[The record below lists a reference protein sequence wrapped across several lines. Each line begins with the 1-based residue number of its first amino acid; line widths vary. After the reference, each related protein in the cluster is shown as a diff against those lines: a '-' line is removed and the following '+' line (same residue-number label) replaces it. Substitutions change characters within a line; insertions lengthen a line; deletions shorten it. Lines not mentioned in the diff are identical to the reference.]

1 MQLMLQATL
10 CTDNR
15 DELHDLAGEWYGMS
29 LRALGLEYDHDPA
42 LLDEIDEALRG
53 ALPVSATPPE
63 ERN

>member
-42 LLDEIDEALRG
+42 LLDEIDEALR
-53 ALPVSATPPE
+53 ARCQYLPGRP
-63 ERN
+63 RRGN